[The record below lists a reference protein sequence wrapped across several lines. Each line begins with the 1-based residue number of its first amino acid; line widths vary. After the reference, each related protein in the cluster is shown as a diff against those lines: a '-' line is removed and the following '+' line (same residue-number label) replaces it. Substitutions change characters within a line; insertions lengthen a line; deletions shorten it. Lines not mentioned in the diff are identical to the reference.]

1 MMTPL
6 SPSSSM
12 NYESIGRPHSGSF
25 DDNMSADGAPLLEP
39 RSNDYSRYGI
49 RDVPKY
55 TTTTAFGKTKTFAG
69 LFPREWIFLAVS
81 LVNLLTAIG
90 LTVYRMVQV
99 LRDDPES
106 PDFTFTLL
114 LLLNAGFCLFYVF
127 HGVLRERVYELYA
140 FMCAILVVVMY
151 CVLEYFVF
159 NPDGQTV
166 VKLVRMIL
174 AVVMAPPNIF
184 LAFIV
189 SQNFGYLEFRI
200 VGASE
205 FLQRLYRQAALF
217 SCLLKF
223 DLQAAISVVVL
234 ALREGTSIST
244 TETVSLAVGLPFSL
258 LWCLLGWF
266 TLRREWN
273 PGVWI
278 FAALGVV
285 KPAYY
290 LYKVIEEYMKLDKED
305 KEAEDT
311 IVNSLIAA
319 AAIGLLVWLLLMFE
333 LIYVYRNFDKGL
345 RERVALVAT
354 EKTGLLTAFQRVR
367 QPQA

>member
-1 MMTPL
+1 MGDPDIVIL
-6 SPSSSM
+6 
-12 NYESIGRPHSGSF
+12 GQ
-25 DDNMSADGAPLLEP
+25 
-39 RSNDYSRYGI
+39 
-49 RDVPKY
+49 
-55 TTTTAFGKTKTFAG
+55 TKTFAG
-69 LFPREWIFLAVS
+69 LFPREWLFVGVS

-90 LTVYRMVQV
+90 LTIYRMVQV
-99 LRDDPES
+99 LQDDAES

-114 LLLNAGFCLFYVF
+114 LLVNAGFCLFYVF

-159 NPDGQTV
+159 NTEGQTV
-166 VKLVRMIL
+166 IKLVRLIIA
-174 AVVMAPPNIF
+174 AVIAPPNIF

-205 FLQRLYRQAALF
+205 FLQMLYRQAAVF

-244 TETVSLAVGLPFSL
+244 TEMVSVAVGIPFCV
-258 LWCLLGWF
+258 LWSIFGWIM
-266 TLRREWN
+266 LRREWHK
-273 PGVWI
+273 GALV
-278 FAALGVV
+278 FAVV
-285 KPAYY
+285 GLIKPAYY
-290 LYKVIEEYMKLDKED
+290 IYKVVEEYMKIDEKDKES
-305 KEAEDT
+305 EET
-311 IVNSLIAA
+311 ITNSLIAA
-319 AAIGLLVWLLLMFE
+319 AAIGILVWMVLMFE
-333 LIYVYRNFDKGL
+333 LVYVYKNFGKGL

-354 EKTGLLTAFQRVR
+354 ERTGLLTAFKGVR
-367 QPQA
+367 GSQSGRRIP